1 MAETGERVRRARTG
15 GTPHGAV
22 PFHHIAD
29 PQVRDAVMKLNEN
42 ILALERRLAAVE
54 GKGKEQ

>member
-22 PFHHIAD
+22 PFHQIAD
-29 PQVRDAVMKLNEN
+29 LQVREAVMKLNEN